1 MNVNIELDQDQLGAI
16 IVSDLED
23 TLFYL
28 EQALLQPQPN
38 IFSVDAVTDK
48 ITIMKHIDAFKLVL
62 DWYK

>member
-1 MNVNIELDQDQLGAI
+1 MNVNIKINDDQLAGI

-23 TLFYL
+23 TLFYF
-28 EQALLQPQPN
+28 EQALLQAQPN

>member
-1 MNVNIELDQDQLGAI
+1 MNVSIELDQDQLGAI

-23 TLFYL
+23 TVFYF
-28 EQALLQPQPN
+28 EEALLQPQPN

-48 ITIMKHIDAFKLVL
+48 IMIMKHIDAFKLVL

>member
-23 TLFYL
+23 TVFYF
-28 EQALLQPQPN
+28 EEALLQPQPN